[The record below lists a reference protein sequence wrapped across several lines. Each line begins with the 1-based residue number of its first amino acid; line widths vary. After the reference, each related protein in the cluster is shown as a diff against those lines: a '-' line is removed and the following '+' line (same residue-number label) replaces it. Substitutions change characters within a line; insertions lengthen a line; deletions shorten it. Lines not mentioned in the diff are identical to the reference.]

1 MSSFP
6 RRIIGVLVTLSML
19 LVVPAPVF
27 GDSVSATSIEN
38 QIASLDKAI
47 AQAPDL
53 KKSLTAVQSEI
64 SADQSQLSALQTQQ
78 QNAPSDSQ
86 TQADVNNISQSVS
99 AEQSDYQ
106 NVENQLQQLNGVQS
120 QINGLNS
127 DVSSLKNQYQALIDQ
142 ETKVEDATA
151 GVIQQANDR
160 INKLD
165 MDIATEEQ
173 GIQAAKAS
181 GQLSLEI
188 QFEIAEAKDIQ
199 DELNL
204 NQEIK
209 NLQNSENS
217 ALSEI
222 TQKQSKVSGEISSDN
237 SSLSSLENQYPNL
250 GTDEANLQ
258 SQEQDI
264 SGVLTALK
272 NQLTSAQNEL
282 NRNSQASSQETALQ
296 NDIVNLQSQEQ
307 GIESQLQ
314 AISQDEAQ
322 KANLETEFETLN
334 QETQSS
340 ASSSSTNNSSSQP
353 PKTSTVPSGTQASS
367 TSNAAETNPTAPSQ
381 TTSNSNPAP
390 GKQPAATNN
399 PPQTNPAPKPNPEP
413 KVQPQP
419 QENANPNPQ
428 VTQNNQSNG
437 QTPVP
442 SSETQSPASENN
454 SPPAPPQTAN
464 SNPTVNAPA
473 PENNPKPAPPQATNP
488 APAAS
493 VPSPRNVSITFSMS
507 NPSMS
512 VKENDSTV
520 AVAIP
525 TAPITESGQ
534 PYLPAGSVA
543 KALGAAVAWTQ
554 ATQRV
559 DLIMATDTIS
569 FWIGGN
575 TALVNGKDVTIDK
588 NNLSV
593 TPVMESPGYAM
604 IPAGF
609 LSSVLH
615 DNLSYDQATGTIS
628 MSGPSQAS
636 PLAALSGTS
645 LEGAL
650 SQIANLLQNTPGDQ
664 ATAQA
669 NMANWIK
676 TFSTF
681 QSGGAAAE
689 FGAGKVSDQFLSPVE
704 NLAYHFG
711 LHGQEVGATS
721 KEAYQQIGQDMLNE
735 WESGSGNIKGY
746 LYFNKNNPKLPR
758 LGLYDETNNI
768 FVSLGEYTKGAGAS
782 IRTIFSPKAGV
793 GYLEDVTS
801 GLANKVEVIGQAID
815 EMAQFLG
822 AAGIGP

>member
-1 MSSFP
+1 
-6 RRIIGVLVTLSML
+6 ML

-27 GDSVSATSIEN
+27 GDAVSATSIEN

-86 TQADVNNISQSVS
+86 IQTDVNNTSQSVS

-106 NVENQLQQLNGVQS
+106 NVLNQLQQLNGVQS

-127 DVSSLKNQYQALIDQ
+127 DISSLKNQYQALIDQ

-188 QFEIAEAKDIQ
+188 QFETAEADFVSKRLAWKKKI
-199 DELNL
+199 NT
-204 NQEIK
+204 
-209 NLQNSENS
+209 LQNSENS
-217 ALSEI
+217 TLSEI

-237 SSLSSLENQYPNL
+237 SSLNSLENQYPNL
-250 GTDEANLQ
+250 GVDEANLQ

-264 SGVLTALK
+264 SSVLTALK

-307 GIESQLQ
+307 GIESELQ
-314 AISQDEAQ
+314 AIAADETQ
-322 KANLETEFETLN
+322 KANLETELETLN

-367 TSNAAETNPTAPSQ
+367 TSNAAEANPTAPSQ
-381 TTSNSNPAP
+381 TTSNPHPTPAP
-390 GKQPAATNN
+390 GKQPAVTNN
-399 PPQTNPAPKPNPEP
+399 PPQTKPKPNPEP
-413 KVQPQP
+413 KLQPQP

-428 VTQNNQSNG
+428 ITQNNQPEQ

-473 PENNPKPAPPQATNP
+473 PENNPKPAPSQAT
-488 APAAS
+488 S

-512 VKENDSTV
+512 VGENDSTV

-559 DLIMATDTIS
+559 DLITATDTIS

-615 DNLSYDQATGTIS
+615 ESLSYNQATGTIS
-628 MSGPSQAS
+628 MSGPGQAS
-636 PLAALSGTS
+636 PFGVLVGTISEDTIAQLA
-645 LEGAL
+645 
-650 SQIANLLQNTPGDQ
+650 NMLQQVIGNPE
-664 ATAQA
+664 TAQQNA
-669 NMANWIK
+669 VSLIEKFDRSLNN
-676 TFSTF
+676 
-681 QSGGAAAE
+681 GGSLKFAATKDKLGQRISSE
-689 FGAGKVSDQFLSPVE
+689 E
-704 NLAYHFG
+704 NLKTHYDGHA
-711 LHGQEVGATS
+711 QEFEGVEGVDVTS
-721 KEAYQQIGQDMLNE
+721 EEGYQQIGQDIVDS
-735 WESGSGNIKGY
+735 WKSGSSDIQSFT
-746 LYFNKNNPKLPR
+746 YFYKNNALKAR
-758 LGLYDETNNI
+758 IGLYDSSRNI
-768 FVSLGEYTKGAGAS
+768 FVSIEEDVDGNTS
-782 IRTIFSPKAGV
+782 ISTIFRPSGGARYLLKAA
-793 GYLEDVTS
+793 S
-801 GLANKVEVIGQAID
+801 GLSSAVALSRQTLIEVAKWLRQHQPMGNEIPDNPDIPIGG
-815 EMAQFLG
+815 E
-822 AAGIGP
+822 